1 MCVLIIFPD
10 QIYFKVTLISLVVSI
25 CFSSPLHPLRHS
37 FRCIVK
43 CGSRYKHC
51 RETSTKSHCHITTG
65 QTKQLCY
72 NKTTD
77 MSLQGDNVLHWLNNT
92 QRSCRTM
99 MYGMQPFKMYIVYS
113 SNTLYTVPIH
123 SLRSPSIPLQLM
135 KFIFYLENLMRAKLG
150 QYNVIDNYL
159 NIKVMISIYLFHV
172 N

>member
-123 SLRSPSIPLQLM
+123 CIQFQYIVYSSNTFATFSIHSSVVNEVY
-135 KFIFYLENLMRAKLG
+135 I
-150 QYNVIDNYL
+150 
-159 NIKVMISIYLFHV
+159 LFGKPDACQARLV
-172 N
+172 YCY